1 MLRGGA
7 RFLHKK
13 RLANILHTAY
23 TQAMGPFSS
32 KRQLLALGRNLD
44 NYAVTLAEVKL
55 ELAQVKSEFRNLEM
69 EWANCFEKLK
79 SISGR
84 IAKRQALEGIEA
96 PQILPE
102 PGNGETE
109 PDAQPGVDPISA
121 GILHRRNLGKP
132 IA

>member
-1 MLRGGA
+1 VSRGGA
-7 RFLHKK
+7 RFLHKNQ
-13 RLANILHTAY
+13 LAKILVTGY
-23 TQAMGPFSS
+23 TQAMGPFGS
-32 KRQLLALGRNLD
+32 KQRILGLERNLE

-55 ELAQVKSEFRNLEM
+55 ELAQIKSEFRNLEM

-84 IAKRQALEGIEA
+84 IAKRQALERMEE
-96 PQILPE
+96 PELPPP

-109 PDAQPGVDPISA
+109 PDAQPGLDSISA
-121 GILHRRNLGKP
+121 GILRRRNMGKP

>member
-1 MLRGGA
+1 MAL
-7 RFLHKK
+7 FSDKS
-13 RLANILHTAY
+13 RL
-23 TQAMGPFSS
+23 
-32 KRQLLALGRNLD
+32 LGLERNLE

-55 ELAQVKSEFRNLEM
+55 ELAQLKSEFRNLEM

-84 IAKRQALEGIEA
+84 IAKRQALDRMEE
-96 PQILPE
+96 PELPPP

-109 PDAQPGVDPISA
+109 PDTHAGIDPISA

>member
-1 MLRGGA
+1 VSRGGA

-13 RLANILHTAY
+13 RLALRLHTAY
-23 TQAMGPFSS
+23 TQAMALFSDKS
-32 KRQLLALGRNLD
+32 RLQGLERNLE

-55 ELAQVKSEFRNLEM
+55 ELAQIKSEFRNLEM

-84 IAKRQALEGIEA
+84 IAKRQALDHVEE
-96 PQILPE
+96 PQSFVTDPNGPE
-102 PGNGETE
+102 PPDTNGGM
-109 PDAQPGVDPISA
+109 DSISA
-121 GILHRRNLGKP
+121 AILRRRNLGKP

>member
-1 MLRGGA
+1 VSRGGA

-13 RLANILHTAY
+13 RLVLRLHTAY
-23 TQAMGPFSS
+23 TQGM
-32 KRQLLALGRNLD
+32 ALFGGKNRILGLERNLE

-55 ELAQVKSEFRNLEM
+55 ELAQLKSEFRNLEM

-84 IAKRQALEGIEA
+84 IAKRQALDRIEE
-96 PQILPE
+96 PELPPP
-102 PGNGETE
+102 PGNGETD
-109 PDAQPGVDPISA
+109 PDAHPRVDPISA
-121 GILHRRNLGKP
+121 GILARRNLGKP